1 MKGNARSILI
11 VEDESIVAKDLQ
23 NILRHL
29 GYLVPFVVYSAE
41 DALEKIEK
49 EPPDLIILDVVLRG
63 PMNGIDAAQII
74 KTRFNI
80 PILFSTAY
88 PDKRLL
94 NPTDFGE
101 FCDLIIKP
109 VDEKELHDKVEGILS
124 RTGNRESHQ

>member
-23 NILRHL
+23 NTLRLL
-29 GYLVPFVVYSAE
+29 GYLVHSVAFSAE

-49 EPPDLIILDVVLRG
+49 EHPDLIILDVVLRG

-109 VDEKELHDKVEGILS
+109 VDEKELQNKVEGILS
-124 RTGNRESHQ
+124 RVENREPQQ

>member
-29 GYLVPFVVYSAE
+29 GYLVPSVAYSAE

-49 EPPDLIILDVVLRG
+49 EPPDLIVLDVVLRG

-74 KTRFNI
+74 NTRFNI

-94 NPTDFGE
+94 NPKDFGE
-101 FCDLIIKP
+101 LCDVIIKP
-109 VDEKELHDKVEGILS
+109 VDEKELHDKLKRIFNRIE
-124 RTGNRESHQ
+124 NRESHQ